1 MRAIPRQFQDV
12 ARWRGPC
19 SLVSSMS
26 KPIPAIRKYMTTTPH
41 SIGGEQTLET
51 ASRMMREHHIRHLPV
66 LHGGKLLGVLTDRDL
81 KFIEAFRDVDVR
93 KVLVEEAMSGEPYTV
108 SPDTPL
114 DQVVS
119 TMAAEK
125 YGSAIVMDNQHVVGI
140 FTTVDACRALAE
152 LLETRLSK

>member
-1 MRAIPRQFQDV
+1 
-12 ARWRGPC
+12 
-19 SLVSSMS
+19 
-26 KPIPAIRKYMTTTPH
+26 MTTTPH

-108 SPDTPL
+108 SPDAPL
-114 DQVVS
+114 DEVVS

-125 YGSAIVMDNQHVVGI
+125 YGSAIVVDNQHVVGI
-140 FTTVDACRALAE
+140 FTTVDACRALSE
-152 LLETRLSK
+152 LLGTRLSK

>member
-1 MRAIPRQFQDV
+1 
-12 ARWRGPC
+12 
-19 SLVSSMS
+19 
-26 KPIPAIRKYMTTTPH
+26 MTTTPH

-108 SPDTPL
+108 SPDAPL
-114 DQVVS
+114 DEVVG

-125 YGSAIVMDNQHVVGI
+125 YGSAIVVDNQHVVGI
-140 FTTVDACRALAE
+140 FTTVDACRALSE
-152 LLETRLSK
+152 LLGTRLSK

>member
-1 MRAIPRQFQDV
+1 
-12 ARWRGPC
+12 
-19 SLVSSMS
+19 
-26 KPIPAIRKYMTTTPH
+26 MTTTPH

-108 SPDTPL
+108 SPDAPL
-114 DQVVS
+114 DEVVA

-125 YGSAIVMDNQHVVGI
+125 YGSAIVVDNQHVVGI
-140 FTTVDACRALAE
+140 FTTVDACRALSE
-152 LLETRLSK
+152 LLGTRLSK